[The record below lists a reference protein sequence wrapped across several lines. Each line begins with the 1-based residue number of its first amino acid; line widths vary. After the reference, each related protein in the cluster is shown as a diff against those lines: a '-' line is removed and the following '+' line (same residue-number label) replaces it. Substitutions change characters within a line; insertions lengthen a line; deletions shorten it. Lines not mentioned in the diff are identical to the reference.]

1 MNMITPLEIHNKK
14 FEKAF
19 MGYDKEDVNDFI
31 SFLMEDYETLYKQSI
46 ENEEKIKGLQDQI
59 DSYKNIDETMK
70 NTLIVAQSTAET
82 IQKNATE
89 KAELIVKEAEA
100 EARRIIEDA
109 KKAAEKT
116 TSELEHLRHD
126 MDIFKCKAIS
136 MLNAQIENM
145 KRYDVND

>member
-1 MNMITPLEIHNKK
+1 MNMITPMEIQNKK

-46 ENEEKIKGLQDQI
+46 ENDEKIKGLQEQI

-82 IQKNATE
+82 MQKNASE
-89 KAELIVKEAEA
+89 KADLIIKEAEA
-100 EARRIIEDA
+100 EARRIIDDA
-109 KKAAEKT
+109 KKAAEKA
-116 TSELEHLRHD
+116 TSELEVLRHD